1 MFKTLE
7 EYPIITGAIFAFIGV
22 MFCFFGYKIYKE
34 WLMLFIPLLIV
45 ILGFY
50 LYLAYVE
57 KTFTHNSKFYM
68 IIGLLFLVI
77 IAAVLMI
84 VFTNCLYLLL
94 AFLVS
99 YKLGLIIHTTLEKK
113 VEFFLKDHTEWIV
126 ISLLFLVFLV
136 MFFKLKN
143 YFVVFCTGLLGS
155 SFIILSFHYFRITEM
170 DFLFELELNKFKD
183 F

>member
-50 LYLAYVE
+50 LYLAYIE

-68 IIGLLFLVI
+68 IIGLLFMVV

-113 VEFFLKDHTEWIV
+113 MEFFL
-126 ISLLFLVFLV
+126 
-136 MFFKLKN
+136 
-143 YFVVFCTGLLGS
+143 
-155 SFIILSFHYFRITEM
+155 
-170 DFLFELELNKFKD
+170 
-183 F
+183 